1 MKDLIITNSG
11 DQLSSGDYEKFVNEF
26 DLTLPESYKD
36 LILQNNGG
44 TPTLSSFG
52 DPFNDGYHI
61 EEFGRI
67 SLEDE
72 DVLDL
77 LESSLPHSCRMIIQ
91 DHQIDDDFLQKK
103 YYSFAVDGGNNFYCI
118 DMENNGIYKVW
129 HDSDTQPRLICGSF
143 EEFVNG
149 MDGF

>member
-1 MKDLIITNSG
+1 MCMKDLLITNSAE
-11 DQLSSGDYEKFVNEF
+11 DLSPNDFEKFVKEF
-26 DLTLPESYKD
+26 DLSLPESYKNFITKD
-36 LILQNNGG
+36 NGG
-44 TPTLSSFG
+44 IPTLSSFG

-67 SLEDE
+67 GLEDE

-91 DHQIDDDFLQKK
+91 DHQIADDFLQKK

-118 DMENNGIYKVW
+118 DMENNGIYKV
-129 HDSDTQPRLICGSF
+129 
-143 EEFVNG
+143 
-149 MDGF
+149 